1 MIEKG
6 YDGSDNAKI
15 KGDKNNLTN
24 HICKVNSLV
33 GNRIDNQEIRR
44 NAFLTNKVVEFDQK

>member
-15 KGDKNNLTN
+15 KGDNKFNCN
-24 HICKVNSLV
+24 HIFKVNSLV
-33 GNRIDNQEIRR
+33 GNRIDNQEILR